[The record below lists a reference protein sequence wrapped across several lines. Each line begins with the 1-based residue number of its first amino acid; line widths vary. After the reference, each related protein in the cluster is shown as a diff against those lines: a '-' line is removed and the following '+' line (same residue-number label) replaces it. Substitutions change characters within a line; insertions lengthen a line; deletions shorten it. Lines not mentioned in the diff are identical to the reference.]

1 MKFSVY
7 QASSQGGRDDNE
19 DRLAYTHSPEG
30 VLLVLADGMGG
41 YSGGER
47 AAEIAVR
54 VYAQSFL
61 AQAKPRLANP
71 AVFLQQS
78 LLQANRA
85 IVDYARSNDL
95 PEQPR
100 TTLVAAVLQD
110 NQLWAVH
117 AGDSRLYG
125 LRAGQVWFRTR
136 DHSHHDK
143 PELFAHL
150 PHRPHLPNRNLLFT
164 CLGSSTPP
172 LFDHTGPMTL
182 RAGDQL
188 LLCSD
193 GLWSPLGDDAIAAGL
208 QGRSLSDGVPDLVR
222 LALLKAGPHSDNVS
236 LLALEWGTAGA
247 AEADPATAH
256 DAPPEPDADAPS
268 SRDEGSDVFD
278 LGRIERSIDEIHAA
292 IRRTAVRRNRP

>member
-54 VYAQSFL
+54 VYAQTFL

-71 AVFLQQS
+71 AVFLQHT

-150 PHRPHLPNRNLLFT
+150 PPPPNRNLLFT

-172 LFDHTGPMTL
+172 VFDHTGPLAL
-182 RAGDQL
+182 RPGDQL

-193 GLWSPLGDDAIAAGL
+193 GLWSPLSDDAIASGL
-208 QGRSLSDGVPDLVR
+208 QGRSLRDGVPDMVR

-236 LLALEWGTAGA
+236 LLALEWEGAGA
-247 AEADPATAH
+247 AEPAPQATFDAAPKPNAHNQPPSGAD
-256 DAPPEPDADAPS
+256 
-268 SRDEGSDVFD
+268 SDVFD
-278 LGRIERSIDEIHAA
+278 LERIEQSIDEIQAA
-292 IRRTAVRRNRP
+292 IRRTANGRNRP